1 MKNNDDLNNST
12 RIVLNETTDTNNLI
26 DFDPE
31 EDYLRQVREIQE
43 QTYNDTEIPLADDI
57 SSIAL
62 KKQLNVEGGHSAK
75 KSLVFDLKD
84 VSVFRLYFH
93 LSESFEYFL
102 MLMGFIGSI
111 ATGASNPIMAYLT
124 GSTTSDAS
132 GSARDKLEE
141 MTPEEKQIFFAALK
155 KDMDKK
161 VREFMIFGAL
171 SFVAAFMSNFFWEY
185 ASLRQMHHLKEK
197 YFARILMQEQGWFDQ
212 NNAFEFA
219 TKVQVQLE
227 QIELGVGEKLG
238 TIIECASTFI
248 TGLIISFF
256 ASWKLTLIIL
266 CVAPF
271 LAICIIYQV
280 TSMRKF
286 LSLSRKAYE
295 KAGGVAEEVLYN
307 IKTVVSFGNFDYER
321 QRFGN
326 YIDLMHEL
334 DKKSGFKLAI
344 SSAGVNFFFFLSYF
358 VVLMLAR
365 NLLSKENPSIEPG
378 DVMTVC
384 FASTMAVS
392 SFGMMAP
399 NISIIQEACIA
410 ASDYFTLVDREI
422 QIDESASTYRPPR
435 DEVKGKIEFK
445 NIQFIYPSD
454 VNKRK
459 ILDGLNLVFE
469 PGQKV
474 ALVGESGCGKST
486 TVNLIERL
494 YEPTQGEVLI
504 DGVNIKDYDLKYL
517 RSLIGYVQQE
527 PVLFNSPIRTNII
540 FGRDELIQKE
550 FGGNNDS
557 LIREACKEA
566 YAKEFI
572 ERIPEKYNYVVGIKG
587 SKLSG
592 GQKQRIAI
600 ARAILCKP
608 KILILDEATSAL
620 DNKSEK
626 QVQKALDNISQKNVT
641 TVIIAHRLSTIQNA
655 DVIYALKNGQVVEKG
670 THQELLQL
678 NGYYA
683 GLVKSQISEDD
694 KKANGLNINKKH
706 SSQYSAGSS
715 FKDEEEINDEN
726 VGIEIKKPEKRKLMG
741 VKRGRIFALFTNK
754 KFVIFLASLGSLLS
768 GAVTPLSGFNL
779 SSCIN
784 VFASGDR
791 DKIKKRGLFHGMMY
805 IVIAVCSALFIY
817 MKIRH
822 FRIIGSFLECQLRKL
837 VINKYLNMHMGFYD
851 REENAPG
858 ALLAR
863 LSIDTTQ
870 LHCLILIMIGDLVQ
884 TFGSVVTGFIIGF
897 IKDYRLMLIALCFM
911 PFIIASTV
919 LSNYTKQGGRDSYRK
934 INIEAG
940 GILSECVINTKTIF
954 SFNFQEE
961 AVRMYLRVLDKAKK
975 DFLRDSLFKGL
986 LIGIGIFSTFCSKAT
1001 IYHFSSVFIRNETLE
1016 FEEMTVVVALSV
1028 TISIGC
1034 SNGLRGL
1041 VHVSKA
1047 EKAFDSI
1054 FRILDTKTEID
1065 ITKEGN
1071 KNKISA
1077 KNIRGRIE
1085 FQNVTFAYPT
1095 KRDLNVLNNISFCI
1109 EPGQAA
1115 ALVGYSGCG
1124 KSTIIQL
1131 LERFYDVDDGNGQIL
1146 IDGINIKD
1154 YNLLEL
1160 REKIGLVSQEP
1171 VLFKRSV
1178 YENILYGDLKANKDE
1193 VFEAAKRAHIEKFF
1207 DKQEMGTKED
1217 PVSGGEKQR
1226 LAIARVFL
1234 KNPVI
1239 LLLDEATSA
1248 LDKESEVEVQ
1258 KSLFELQKFRTSISI
1273 AHRLSTI
1280 VDSDIIFVIENGRIV
1295 EQGKHDELLNKG
1307 GKYATLYKYSNMN

>member
-1 MKNNDDLNNST
+1 MTENELEDSTNMNLNINP
-12 RIVLNETTDTNNLI
+12 DA
-26 DFDPE
+26 E
-31 EDYLRQVREIQE
+31 EDYLRQVYDVERQDYLNHEIS
-43 QTYNDTEIPLADDI
+43 IADDS
-57 SSIAL
+57 SSIGL
-62 KKQLNVEGGHSAK
+62 KRELNIEGGRSAK
-75 KSLVFDLKD
+75 KNLIFDLKD

-93 LSESFEYFL
+93 LSNHFEYFL
-102 MLMGFIGSI
+102 MIMGFIGSV
-111 ATGASNPIMAYLT
+111 ASGASNPLMAYLT

-132 GSARDKLEE
+132 ESAEDRLNS
-141 MTPEEKQIFFAALK
+141 MTEEEKRIFFAEFK
-155 KDMDKK
+155 KAMNKK
-161 VREFMIFGAL
+161 VKEFMIYGAA

-227 QIELGVGEKLG
+227 QIELGVGEKFG
-238 TIIECASTFI
+238 TLVECASTFV
-248 TGLIISFF
+248 TGLIIAFF

-266 CVAPF
+266 CVSPF
-271 LAICIIYQV
+271 LAGCIIYMV
-280 TSMRKF
+280 TSMRKSLF
-286 LSLSRKAYE
+286 LSRKAYE
-295 KAGGVAEEVLYN
+295 TAGGVAEEVLYN
-307 IKTVVSFGNFDYER
+307 IKTVVSFGNFDFER
-321 QRFGN
+321 QRFGH
-326 YIDLMHEL
+326 YIDLVHKL
-334 DKKSGFKLAI
+334 DKQSGFKLAI
-344 SSAGVNFFFFLSYF
+344 STAGVNFFYFLSYF
-358 VVLMLAR
+358 VCLMYAKT
-365 NLLSKENPSIEPG
+365 LLSKENPSIKPG

-384 FASTMAVS
+384 FATTMAVA

-399 NISIIQEACIA
+399 NISIIQEACVA
-410 ASDYFTLVDREI
+410 ASDYFTLLDR
-422 QIDESASTYRPPR
+422 QPVIDETKSTYRPPR
-435 DEVKGKIEFK
+435 DSVMGRIEFK
-445 NIQFIYPSD
+445 NIEFIYPSD
-454 VNKRK
+454 ENKRK

-494 YEPTQGEVLI
+494 YEPTAGEVLI
-504 DGVNIKDYDLKYL
+504 DGVNVKDYDLKYL

-527 PVLFNSPIRTNII
+527 PVLFNSPIRNNII
-540 FGRDELIQKE
+540 FGRDELIQSE
-550 FGGNNDS
+550 FGGDTDL
-557 LIREACKEA
+557 LIHDACKEA

-572 ERIPEKYNYVVGIKG
+572 EKIPEKYNYVVGIKG

-592 GQKQRIAI
+592 GQKQRLAI

-626 QVQKALDNISQKNVT
+626 QVQRALDNISKKNVT

-655 DVIYALKNGQVVEKG
+655 DVIYALRNGKVCEKG
-670 THQELLQL
+670 THEELLQL

-683 GLVKSQISEDD
+683 GLVKSQMTGDD
-694 KKANGLNINKKH
+694 KKTTQKINKKH
-706 SSQYSAGSS
+706 SSLYSVNSYNN
-715 FKDEEEINDEN
+715 EEINDEN
-726 VGIEIKKPEKRKLMG
+726 VGQIKEKPKRKLIE
-741 VKRGRIFALFTNK
+741 VQRSRIFALYRNK
-754 KFVIFLASLGSLLS
+754 KLLIFLASLGSLGA
-768 GAVTPLSGFNL
+768 GAVMPLSGFNL
-779 SSCIN
+779 SNCIN
-784 VFASGDR
+784 VFSSNDK
-791 DKIKKRGLFHGMMY
+791 DKIKRRGTFHACMY
-805 IVIAVCSALFIY
+805 IVVAVCSALFMF

-822 FRIIGSFLECQLRKL
+822 FRIIGSYLECQMRKL

-851 REENAPG
+851 REENSPG
-858 ALLAR
+858 ALLSK

-870 LHCLILIMIGDLVQ
+870 LHCLILIMIGDIVQ
-884 TFGSVVTGFIIGF
+884 TFGCVVTGFVIGL

-911 PFIIASTV
+911 PFIIASAV
-919 LSNYTKQGGRDSYRK
+919 LSNYTKQGGRDSYRE

-954 SFNFQEE
+954 SFNFQKE
-961 AVRMYLRVLDKAKK
+961 AVRMYLRVLDQAKK
-975 DFLRDSLFKGL
+975 DFLRDSIFKGL

-1001 IYHFSSVFIRNETLE
+1001 IYHFASIFIRNESLK
-1016 FEEMTVVVALSV
+1016 FEEMTICVSLSV

-1034 SNGLRGL
+1034 SNGLKGL
-1041 VHVSKA
+1041 VFLSKA
-1047 EKAFDSI
+1047 EKSFDSI
-1054 FRILDTKTEID
+1054 FRALDTKSEID
-1065 ITKEGN
+1065 VTKEGN
-1071 KNKISA
+1071 QNKISA
-1077 KNIRGRIE
+1077 KNIQGKIE
-1085 FQNVTFAYPT
+1085 FKNVTFAYPT
-1095 KRDLNVLNNISFCI
+1095 KLNINVLNGVNLCI
-1109 EPGQAA
+1109 EPGQSA

-1131 LERFYDVDDGNGQIL
+1131 LERFYDVEDGNGEVL
-1146 IDGINIKD
+1146 IDGVNIKD

-1178 YENILYGDLKANKDE
+1178 YENILYGNLNATKDE
-1193 VFEAAKRAHIEKFF
+1193 VLEAAKKAHIEKFF
-1207 DKQEMGTKED
+1207 DKEQMGTKED

-1226 LAIARVFL
+1226 LAIARCFL

-1258 KSLFELQKFRTSISI
+1258 KSLFELQKCRTSVSI

-1280 VDSDIIFVIENGRIV
+1280 VDSDIIFVIENGKVV
-1295 EQGKHDELLNKG
+1295 EQGKHQELLNKG
-1307 GKYATLYKYSNMN
+1307 GKYAVLYKLSNMN

>member
-1 MKNNDDLNNST
+1 MSLKDSQNELDETNVVMLN
-12 RIVLNETTDTNNLI
+12 L
-26 DFDPE
+26 DPE
-31 EDYLRQVREIQE
+31 EEYLRQVKDVEAQNY
-43 QTYNDTEIPLADDI
+43 QNYNDTEIPIADDI
-57 SSIAL
+57 SSIGL
-62 KKQLNVEGGHSAK
+62 KKQLNIEGGKSARK
-75 KSLVFDLKD
+75 NLIFDLKD

-93 LSESFEYFL
+93 LSEKFEYFL
-102 MLMGFIGSI
+102 MLMGFIGSV
-111 ATGASNPIMAYLT
+111 ATGASNPLMAYLT

-132 GSARDKLEE
+132 ESATNKLDE
-141 MTPEEKQIFFAALK
+141 MTEEEKQIFFAGFK
-155 KDMDKK
+155 KTMDKK
-161 VREFMIFGAL
+161 VREFLVYGAI

-227 QIELGVGEKLG
+227 QIELGVGEKFG
-238 TIIECASTFI
+238 TLVECASTFV
-248 TGLIISFF
+248 TGLIIAFF

-271 LAICIIYQV
+271 LAICIIYMV
-280 TSMRKF
+280 TSMRKSLF
-286 LSLSRKAYE
+286 LSRKAYE
-295 KAGGVAEEVLYN
+295 TAGGVAEEVLYN
-307 IKTVVSFGNFDYER
+307 IKTVVSFGHFDYER
-321 QRFGN
+321 QRFGH
-326 YIDLMHEL
+326 YIDLVHQL
-334 DKKSGFKLAI
+334 DKQSGYKLAI
-344 SSAGVNFFFFLSYF
+344 STAAVNFFYFLSYF
-358 VVLMLAR
+358 VCIMYAKS
-365 NLLSKENPSIEPG
+365 LLSQDNPSVKPG

-384 FASTMAVS
+384 FATTMAVS

-399 NISIIQEACIA
+399 NISIIQEACVA
-410 ASDYFTLVDREI
+410 ASDYFTLLDREVL
-422 QIDESASTYRPPR
+422 IDESNSIYRPPR
-435 DEVKGKIEFK
+435 ENVVGRIEFK
-445 NIQFIYPSD
+445 NIHFIYPSD

-459 ILDGLNLVFE
+459 ILDGLNLTFE

-494 YEPTQGEVLI
+494 YEPTEGEVLI

-527 PVLFNSPIRTNII
+527 PVLFNSSIRNNII
-540 FGRDELIQKE
+540 FGRDELIQNE
-550 FGGNNDS
+550 FGGNADA

-572 ERIPEKYNYVVGIKG
+572 EKIPEKYNYVVGIKG

-592 GQKQRIAI
+592 GQKQRVAI

-626 QVQKALDNISQKNVT
+626 QVQRALDNISKKNVT
-641 TVIIAHRLSTIQNA
+641 TIIIAHRLSTIQNA
-655 DVIYALKNGQVVEKG
+655 DVIYALKNGKVCEKG
-670 THQELLQL
+670 THEELLNL

-683 GLVKSQISEDD
+683 GLVKSQMDGDNE
-694 KKANGLNINKKH
+694 KKNVTKMNKKH
-706 SSQYSAGSS
+706 SSLYSTGTSIINE
-715 FKDEEEINDEN
+715 DEGNDDEI
-726 VGIEIKKPEKRKLMG
+726 IKEKVKPKRKLMG
-741 VKRGRIFALFTNK
+741 VQRGRVFALFRNRK
-754 KFVIFLASLGSLLS
+754 LLLFLAALASLLA
-768 GAVTPLSGFNL
+768 GAVMPLAGFNL
-779 SSCIN
+779 SNCIN
-784 VFASGDR
+784 AFSSGDKN
-791 DKIKKRGLFHGMMY
+791 KIRKRGNLHAGMY
-805 IVIAVCSALFIY
+805 IIIAVSSALFMY
-817 MKIRH
+817 LKIRTY
-822 FRIIGSFLECQLRKL
+822 RIIGSFLECQMRKL
-837 VINKYLNMHMGFYD
+837 VINKYLNMHMGFFD

-858 ALLAR
+858 ALLAK

-870 LHCLILIMIGDLVQ
+870 LHCLILIMVGDIVQ
-884 TFGSVVTGFIIGF
+884 TVGCVVTGFGIGLT
-897 IKDYRLMLIALCFM
+897 KDYRLMLIALCFM
-911 PFIIASTV
+911 PIIIVSAV
-919 LSNYTKQGGRDSYRK
+919 LSNFTKQGGRGSYRD

-954 SFNFQEE
+954 SFNFQKE
-961 AVRMYLRVLDKAKK
+961 AVRMYLNVLDRAKK
-975 DFLRDSLFKGL
+975 DFLRDSFFKGL

-1001 IYHFSSVFIRNETLE
+1001 IYHFASVFIRNGSLK
-1016 FEEMTVVVALSV
+1016 FENMTICVALSV

-1034 SNGLRGL
+1034 SNGLKGL
-1041 VHVSKA
+1041 VYVSKA
-1047 EKAFDSI
+1047 EKSFDSI
-1054 FRILDTKTEID
+1054 FRTLDTPSEID
-1065 ITKEGN
+1065 VTKEGN
-1071 KNKISA
+1071 RNKVSA
-1077 KNIRGRIE
+1077 KNIKGKIE
-1085 FQNVTFAYPT
+1085 FKNVTFAYPT
-1095 KRDLNVLNNISFCI
+1095 KKNINVLNGLNLSI

-1131 LERFYDVDDGNGQIL
+1131 LERFYDIQDGNGELL
-1146 IDGINIKD
+1146 IDGVNIKD

-1178 YENILYGDLKANKDE
+1178 YENILYGDLNANKDE
-1193 VFEAAKRAHIEKFF
+1193 VFEAAKNAHIEKFF

-1258 KSLFELQKFRTSISI
+1258 KSLFELQKFRTSVSI

-1280 VDSDIIFVIENGRIV
+1280 IDSDVIFVIENGKVV
-1295 EQGKHDELLNKG
+1295 EQGRHEELLQKG
-1307 GKYATLYKYSNMN
+1307 GKYATLYKYSNMQ